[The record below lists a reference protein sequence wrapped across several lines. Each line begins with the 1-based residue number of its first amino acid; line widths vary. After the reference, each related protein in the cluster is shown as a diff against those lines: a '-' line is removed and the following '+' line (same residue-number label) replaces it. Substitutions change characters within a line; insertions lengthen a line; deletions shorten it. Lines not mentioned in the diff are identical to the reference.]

1 MSASAEMFQITD
13 HTASESSFVV
23 TSVRNPKDLEDTIAL
38 FYEYAKWL
46 GFDLNFQNF
55 DEEMA
60 TMPGKYAP
68 PKGELLLAR
77 NAKGVAIG
85 CAALRPLG
93 SDGVCEMKRLYVT
106 EAGRGTGCGKR
117 MAQTIIGIAEI
128 LGYSEMRLDT
138 LPRMKTAIGMYARL
152 GFSQIDAYYATPMEG
167 TMFLSLKLP
176 RPSVSGTA
184 V

>member
-1 MSASAEMFQITD
+1 MFQI
-13 HTASESSFVV
+13 SNQREEESSFVV
-23 TSVRNPKDLEDTIAL
+23 TSVRNAEDLQDTIAL

-46 GFDLNFQNF
+46 GFDLSFQKF

-60 TMPGKYAP
+60 SMPGKYAP
-68 PKGELLLAR
+68 PQGELLLAR
-77 NAKGVAIG
+77 NRMGEPIG

-106 EAGRGTGCGKR
+106 EGGRGTGVGKR

-128 LGYSEMRLDT
+128 MGYSEMRLDT
-138 LPRMKTAIGMYARL
+138 LPMMKTAVGMYERL
-152 GFSQIDAYYATPMEG
+152 GFTQIDAYYETPVEG

-176 RPSVSGTA
+176 RPGLFDTTT
-184 V
+184 

>member
-1 MSASAEMFQITD
+1 MFQISD
-13 HTASESSFVV
+13 HTASESSFII
-23 TSVRNPKDLEDTIAL
+23 TSVRTPKDLEDTVAL

-60 TMPGKYAP
+60 AMPGKYAP
-68 PKGELLLAR
+68 PKGELILACNR
-77 NAKGVAIG
+77 KGVAIG

-93 SDGVCEMKRLYVT
+93 SEGVCEMKRLYVA
-106 EAGRGTGCGKR
+106 EAGRGMGVGKR
-117 MAQTIIGIAEI
+117 LAQTVIGIAEI

-138 LPRMKTAIGMYARL
+138 LPRMKTAVGMYERL
-152 GFSQIDAYYATPMEG
+152 GFCQIDAYYETPMEG

-176 RPSVSGTA
+176 RPGLSDTTT
-184 V
+184 